1 MKILNVEQIRQLDQA
16 TITYE
21 PIAPIQLMERAS
33 QAFVDWFTVRYDAFT
48 PVKVFCGLGN
58 NGGDGLAIARLLL
71 QANYIVEVFVVRYAP
86 RESDDF
92 AHNHRRLKLL
102 INPHYIENAGDMPTL
117 RQRDVVI
124 DAILGSGISR
134 PAEGL
139 VKLVIE
145 RINHA
150 PAQVISVDIASG
162 LRADQ
167 AGQPDD
173 VTIWP
178 DHTVTFDLPKLAL
191 LLPGNARSVGEWHMV
206 DIGLNQRFIDQAP
219 TPYYYTTEAE
229 ARLLLRRRGRFSHKG
244 SFGHALLLV
253 GSYGKIGAGI
263 LAAKACLRSGVGLL
277 TVQVP
282 HCGYVALQTAVPEAM
297 CRPDIDERVLT
308 GPSDVEG
315 PSLTDY
321 AAIGVGPGIGKAPE
335 TARFLREVLTNFNK
349 PVVIDADAL
358 NLLSTNKDLLGLL
371 PENSILT
378 PHPKEF
384 ERLTQRWQNDYDK
397 LELLREFAQRQQVVV
412 VLKGAHT
419 AVALPN
425 GEVHFNSTGNPGM
438 STGGTGDV
446 LTGVLTALLA
456 QGYDP
461 VEAAVLGV
469 FVHGQAGD
477 KAAQIRGQIG
487 LTASDVIE
495 SLHWA
500 W

>member
-1 MKILNVEQIRQLDQA
+1 MKILNAEQIRQLDQV
-16 TITYE
+16 TITHE
-21 PIAPIQLMERAS
+21 PIAPLQLMERAS
-33 QAFVDWFTVRYDAFT
+33 QAFVDWFIRRYDAAT

-71 QANYIVEVFVVRYAP
+71 QANYPVEVFVVRYAP

-102 INPHYIENAGDMPTL
+102 ITPHYIENPVDMPTL
-117 RQRDVVI
+117 RQHDVVI
-124 DAILGSGISR
+124 DAILGLGISR

-139 VKLVIE
+139 VKQVIE

-150 PAQVISVDIASG
+150 PAQVVSVDIASG
-162 LRADQ
+162 LRANEP
-167 AGQPDD
+167 GQPNDS
-173 VTIWP
+173 TIWP
-178 DHTVTFDLPKLAL
+178 DHTVTFHLPKLAL
-191 LLPGNARSVGEWHMV
+191 LLPGNTRSVGEWHLI
-206 DIGLNQRFIDQAP
+206 DIGLNKRFIDQ
-219 TPYYYTTEAE
+219 TPSPYHYTTAAE
-229 ARLLLRRRGRFSHKG
+229 ARLLLRKRERFSHKG
-244 SFGHALLLV
+244 TFGHALLVV
-253 GSYGKIGAGI
+253 GSYGKIGAGV

-282 HCGYVALQTAVPEAM
+282 RCGYVALQTAVPEAM

-315 PSLTDY
+315 TSLTDY
-321 AAIGVGPGIGKAPE
+321 DAIGVGPGIGKAPE
-335 TARFLREVLTNFNK
+335 TARFLGEILTNFNK
-349 PVVIDADAL
+349 PVVVDADAL
-358 NLLSTNKDLLGLL
+358 NLLAVNKDLLGLL

-397 LELLREFAQRQQVVV
+397 LELLREFAQHQQVIV

-419 AVALPN
+419 AIALPN
-425 GEVHFNSTGNPGM
+425 GDVHFNSTGNPGM

-446 LTGVLTALLA
+446 LTGLLTALLA

-469 FVHGQAGD
+469 FAHGQAGD
-477 KAAQIRGQIG
+477 RAARSRGQIG
-487 LTASDVIE
+487 LTASDVVE
-495 SLHWA
+495 SLHWI

>member
-16 TITYE
+16 TITHE

-33 QAFVDWFTVRYDAFT
+33 QAFVDWFMTRYDAFT

-58 NGGDGLAIARLLL
+58 NGGDGLAIARLLV
-71 QANYIVEVFVVRYAP
+71 QVNYIVEVFVVRYAP

-102 INPHYIENAGDMPTL
+102 INPHYIENGGDMPTL
-117 RQRDVVI
+117 RQRDVVV

-134 PAEGL
+134 PAEGI

-145 RINHA
+145 RINQA

-162 LRADQ
+162 LRANEPT
-167 AGQPDD
+167 QPDEI
-173 VTIWP
+173 TIFP
-178 DHTVTFDLPKLAL
+178 DHTVTFDLPKLAM
-191 LLPGNARSVGEWHMV
+191 LLPGNAKSVGEWHLV

-219 TPYYYTTEAE
+219 TPYYYTTEGE
-229 ARLLLRRRGRFSHKG
+229 ARLLLRRRERFANKG
-244 SFGHALLLV
+244 TYGHGLLLV
-253 GSYGKIGAGI
+253 GSYGKIGAGV

-282 HCGYVALQTAVPEAM
+282 KCGYGVMQTAVPEAM
-297 CRPDIDERVLT
+297 CRPDVDERILT
-308 GPSDVEG
+308 GPSDVDG
-315 PSLTDY
+315 PALTDY
-321 AAIGVGPGIGKAPE
+321 AAIGIGPGMGKAPE
-335 TARFLREVLTNFNK
+335 TARFLREVLTNFGK
-349 PVVIDADAL
+349 PIVVDADAL
-358 NLLSTNKDLLGLL
+358 NILSEQKDLIGLL

-397 LELLREFAQRQQVVV
+397 LELLRDFAQRKQVIV

-419 AVALPN
+419 AIALPN
-425 GEVHFNSTGNPGM
+425 GDVHFNSSGNPGM

-446 LTGVLTALLA
+446 LTGLLTALLA

-469 FVHGQAGD
+469 FAHGHAGD
-477 KAAQIRGQIG
+477 KAAEERGQIG
-487 LTASDVIE
+487 LTASDVVD
-495 SLHWA
+495 SLRWA